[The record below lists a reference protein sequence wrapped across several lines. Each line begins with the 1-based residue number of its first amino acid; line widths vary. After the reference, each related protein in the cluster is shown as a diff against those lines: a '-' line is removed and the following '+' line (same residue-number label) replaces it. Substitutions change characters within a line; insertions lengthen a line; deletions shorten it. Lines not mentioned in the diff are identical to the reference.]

1 MLILNN
7 KNKPFIKIP
16 KIKNPFNGPKS
27 IKEMKEIAWN
37 QRFIYNKIPKYDSFK
52 DKNVLCNK
60 KYANFI
66 NYKKIDNYLKSKSP
80 KNYLLNQTNIDNN
93 NQNESNNTFF
103 FSSKTRRIET
113 FSAKN
118 KNFSFCSKNSL
129 SPISRHNINILY
141 FDNPNLITLKNL
153 WDELEILKPYRNYFN
168 YIYKELEPEYK
179 EELYQKEIQELNEI
193 KIIIKS
199 LKYYIGLRIKII
211 EEIKDLN
218 EKLGKEL
225 VNKNNNGKEIILKE
239 ISNKII
245 LLREQTINICQNMK
259 KLKTIIFRINNLDK
273 YNLDLISKKF
283 KFDKNY
289 LVKMKAELNFL
300 KDGFAKYYFNIEND
314 QTPFLLKA
322 SDKTKIT
329 KEDYFLRVIPLNPEI
344 KNSIIDCI
352 FYIHQE
358 LIAYQN
364 YNMNKKDFR
373 CISPIKKKDSQFN
386 EIKISEINNEINR
399 ECITERDNIKK
410 MNGIENEMKRYKGI
424 ESYMGEDKKLKGNI
438 YHKNKL
444 KANGN
449 NSFYN
454 KNNLKKET
462 NENIKCLIK
471 DTYDSLGQ
479 NKENY
484 EKDQIVQNNLTDSGQ
499 KSNLILNDKNK
510 SSFIKEEIIVEEN
523 KTVFS
528 STEDAKNKLNQK
540 TIENQ
545 RINKL

>member
-1 MLILNN
+1 M
-7 KNKPFIKIP
+7 
-16 KIKNPFNGPKS
+16 
-27 IKEMKEIAWN
+27 
-37 QRFIYNKIPKYDSFK
+37 
-52 DKNVLCNK
+52 
-60 KYANFI
+60 
-66 NYKKIDNYLKSKSP
+66 
-80 KNYLLNQTNIDNN
+80 
-93 NQNESNNTFF
+93 
-103 FSSKTRRIET
+103 
-113 FSAKN
+113 
-118 KNFSFCSKNSL
+118 
-129 SPISRHNINILY
+129 
-141 FDNPNLITLKNL
+141 
-153 WDELEILKPYRNYFN
+153 
-168 YIYKELEPEYK
+168 
-179 EELYQKEIQELNEI
+179 
-193 KIIIKS
+193 
-199 LKYYIGLRIKII
+199 
-211 EEIKDLN
+211 N

-289 LVKMKAELNFL
+289 LVKMKVELNFL

-322 SDKTKIT
+322 SDKSKIT
-329 KEDYFLRVIPLNPEI
+329 KEDYFLRIIPLNPDI
-344 KNSIIDCI
+344 KNLIIDCI

-410 MNGIENEMKRYKGI
+410 MNGIENKMKRYKGI

-462 NENIKCLIK
+462 DEKIKCLIK

-479 NKENY
+479 KKENY

-510 SSFIKEEIIVEEN
+510 SSFIKEEVIVEEN